1 VTQEEV
7 VAGVVDVLERL
18 GVVYMVAGPFA
29 SNFHGVPRMTQDA
42 DLVIEIDEPGV
53 VRLVR
58 ALEHTFYVS
67 EDAARE
73 AVRLR
78 RLFNA
83 IHLET
88 GFKVDLVVKKDR
100 PFSDEEL
107 KRRGQGRL
115 AGRLVS
121 IASAEDT
128 ILSKL
133 EWSRDGRSDRQ
144 FADARAIVQFRVRL
158 STGRTSRGGRTTSAC
173 AISSTARAEASRS
186 PERASQ
192 RILSAA
198 CSARAAPIAVFTFF
212 TSSSGGRTAFIPS
225 DSIHS
230 SRHQPRV

>member
-144 FADARAIVQFRVRL
+144 FADARAIVQIQGSSLDWSYLERWADDLGVRDL
-158 STGRTSRGGRTTSAC
+158 LDRARRGEPFS
-173 AISSTARAEASRS
+173 
-186 PERASQ
+186 
-192 RILSAA
+192 
-198 CSARAAPIAVFTFF
+198 
-212 TSSSGGRTAFIPS
+212 
-225 DSIHS
+225 
-230 SRHQPRV
+230 